1 MAQPLSSSSPL
12 KENDPMKSRFS
23 IRSMLIVISI
33 VGVVLAVIVV
43 VAVKTRQERRQALQM
58 KYHREGAD
66 IRLADWSDEIIEL
79 TTWNPRKFGI
89 DRIIKDAPT
98 LRVLRIQRNCDDAI
112 LEKIARLRHLEV
124 LKFRDD
130 LEGFSDRQV
139 KVTDEG
145 LAHVAKID
153 SLKVLEISD
162 CGAITD
168 VGMSYLSTMP
178 GLEIFEMPNSAI
190 GDEGVA
196 HLSKLP
202 RLKTLVMDG
211 TRMTDKSLESLRSTK
226 TLRTVWVGPAVTNSA
241 IDKFKKETSVLGG
254 RR

>member
-1 MAQPLSSSSPL
+1 MTQSLSAIVP
-12 KENDPMKSRFS
+12 KKVQFS
-23 IRSMLIVISI
+23 IRSLLILMAVMC
-33 VGVVLAVIVV
+33 VLFAVV
-43 VAVKTRQERRQALQM
+43 VAVKKRQHRRQALRM
-58 KYHREGAD
+58 TYHNAGAD
-66 IRLADWSDEIIEL
+66 IRLADWSDEIVEL
-79 TTWNPRKFGI
+79 TTWAPREFGI
-89 DRIIKDAPT
+89 DRIINEAPN

-112 LEKIARLRHLEV
+112 LEQIARLKHLAV

-130 LEGFSDRQV
+130 IEIFSDKQV

-168 VGMSYLSTMP
+168 AGMAYLSTMS
-178 GLEIFEMPNSAI
+178 GLETFEMPNSAI

-202 RLKTLVMDG
+202 RVKTLVMDG
-211 TRMTDKSLESLRSTK
+211 TRMTDKSLEYLRSTK
-226 TLRTVWVGPAVTNSA
+226 TLRTVWVGPAVTDPA
-241 IDKFKKETSVLGG
+241 IEKFKKETSILGG